1 MEEEKKVKLHSI
13 LNSANALKEV
23 MQQLYNDDTYFAGK
37 YGSFKELASKYNI
50 LMQEL
55 KKDQIGVNMLS
66 FFRTDKMKSS
76 GSTVWPVQ
84 KKIIDAVYTNL
95 SLLISIVENSINIK
109 KDERENLKNF
119 LKANLRKAIYNTPEN
134 EKTIRNALESLLVGK
149 GLVKGLDYDRET
161 GRVKIAS
168 KEVIPDFILMRMNLA
183 LEVKIIKEKDRIS
196 KVIDEINADIIAYT
210 EKYSSILFVI
220 YDLGI
225 IRDEEE
231 FLSGFNN
238 KNNIDCIIVKH

>member
-1 MEEEKKVKLHSI
+1 M
-13 LNSANALKEV
+13 A
-23 MQQLYNDDTYFAGK
+23 
-37 YGSFKELASKYNI
+37 
-50 LMQEL
+50 
-55 KKDQIGVNMLS
+55 
-66 FFRTDKMKSS
+66 
-76 GSTVWPVQ
+76 
-84 KKIIDAVYTNL
+84 
-95 SLLISIVENSINIK
+95 
-109 KDERENLKNF
+109 
-119 LKANLRKAIYNTPEN
+119 
-134 EKTIRNALESLLVGK
+134 
-149 GLVKGLDYDRET
+149 KGLDYDRET

-168 KEVIPDFILMRMNLA
+168 KEVIPDFIFMRMNLA

>member
-1 MEEEKKVKLHSI
+1 MEEEKKAKLHSI

-23 MQQLYNDDTYFAGK
+23 MQQLYNDDTHFTGK

-84 KKIIDAVYTNL
+84 KEIIDDVYTNL

-119 LKANLRKAIYNTPEN
+119 LKANLRKAIHNTPEN

-149 GLVKGLDYDRET
+149 GLAKGLDYDRET

-168 KEVIPDFILMRMNLA
+168 KEVVPDFIFMRMNLA

>member
-23 MQQLYNDDTYFAGK
+23 MQQLYNDDTYFIGK

>member
-23 MQQLYNDDTYFAGK
+23 MQQLYNDDTYVTGK

-55 KKDQIGVNMLS
+55 KKNQIGINMLS

-76 GSTVWPVQ
+76 ASTVWPVQ
-84 KKIIDAVYTNL
+84 KEIIDAVYANL

-109 KDERENLKNF
+109 KDERENLRNF
-119 LKANLRKAIYNTPEN
+119 LKVNLRKAIYNTPEN

>member
-1 MEEEKKVKLHSI
+1 M
-13 LNSANALKEV
+13 
-23 MQQLYNDDTYFAGK
+23 
-37 YGSFKELASKYNI
+37 
-50 LMQEL
+50 
-55 KKDQIGVNMLS
+55 
-66 FFRTDKMKSS
+66 
-76 GSTVWPVQ
+76 
-84 KKIIDAVYTNL
+84 
-95 SLLISIVENSINIK
+95 
-109 KDERENLKNF
+109 
-119 LKANLRKAIYNTPEN
+119 
-134 EKTIRNALESLLVGK
+134 
-149 GLVKGLDYDRET
+149 VKGLDYDRET

-168 KEVIPDFILMRMNLA
+168 KEVIPDFIVMRMNLA

-225 IRDEEE
+225 VRDEEE